1 MSDDDRLMTHEYDG
15 IQEYDNPL
23 PSWWS
28 GIFIATIVFAA
39 AYWIW
44 FHAGGPGKSPE
55 EQFQRDW
62 GKYAAW
68 KAEAEKTARLDVT
81 EELLA
86 GWATDPEV
94 LETGARLFAQNCTG
108 CHLADGSGQVG
119 PNLTDDYQIHGVGRI
134 HLYETIRDGVPA
146 KGMISWG
153 ATMTPRDMASVAAY
167 VSTLRGKNLPGK
179 APEGG
184 RLSVLQP

>member
-1 MSDDDRLMTHEYDG
+1 MSEEDRLLNHEYDG

-23 PSWWS
+23 PGWWS

-44 FHAGGPGKSPE
+44 FHAGGPGKSVE
-55 EQFQRDW
+55 EQFERDW

-68 KAEAEKTARLDVT
+68 KAEADRTARLDVT

-86 GWATDPEV
+86 GYATDPAIVASGEK
-94 LETGARLFAQNCTG
+94 LFAQNCVG
-108 CHLADGSGQVG
+108 CHKADGSGEVG
-119 PNLTDDYQIHGVGRI
+119 PNLTDDFQIHGIGRLD
-134 HLYETIRDGVPA
+134 LYRTIRDGVPA

-153 ATMTPRDMASVAAY
+153 ATLQPRDMAALAAY
-167 VSTLRGKNLPGK
+167 VSTLRGRNLPGK

-184 RLSVLQP
+184 RVSALTR